1 MIIVNERE
9 VMNMKYILT
18 KARDDNFIEI
28 VDYDLE
34 QINALAFSEE
44 IIIKPNFWFNMPH
57 IEKYIEK
64 PAEFC
69 NIVTQIPLEIMI
81 YDGYIE

>member
-1 MIIVNERE
+1 MIIESERE
-9 VMNMKYILT
+9 VMNMKYVLT
-18 KARDDNFIEI
+18 KASDDNFIEI

-44 IIIKPNFWFNMPH
+44 IIIKPNFWFNMHH

-64 PAEFC
+64 LFKKC
-69 NIVTQIPLEIMI
+69 YYLVKMLL
-81 YDGYIE
+81 

>member
-1 MIIVNERE
+1 MIIVNEKE

-18 KARDDNFIEI
+18 KASDDNFIEI

-34 QINALAFSEE
+34 QINTLAFSEE
-44 IIIKPNFWFNMPH
+44 IIIKPNFWFNMHH